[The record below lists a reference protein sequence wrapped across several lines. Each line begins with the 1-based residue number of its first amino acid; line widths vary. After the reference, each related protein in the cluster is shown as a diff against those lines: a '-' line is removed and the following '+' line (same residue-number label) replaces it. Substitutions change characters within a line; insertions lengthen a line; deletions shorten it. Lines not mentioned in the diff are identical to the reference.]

1 MHGRR
6 LDPAPILPRKPCVI
20 RRDREEVFMPIQKS
34 KPSKDSKPDKSKK
47 SSSEIRDDDLRS
59 VSGGLSSAGGASVG
73 ASACVSQT

>member
-1 MHGRR
+1 
-6 LDPAPILPRKPCVI
+6 
-20 RRDREEVFMPIQKS
+20 MPIQKS